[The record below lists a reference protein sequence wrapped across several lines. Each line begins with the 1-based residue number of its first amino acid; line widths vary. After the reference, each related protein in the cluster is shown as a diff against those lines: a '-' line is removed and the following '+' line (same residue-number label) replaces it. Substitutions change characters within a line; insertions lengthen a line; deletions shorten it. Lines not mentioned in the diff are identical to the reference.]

1 MPMRNF
7 SKLPTWA
14 DEDHF
19 HAVVETPRGSR
30 AKQLKFEP
38 KLRAFTLF
46 KPLLAGLPYPYD

>member
-1 MPMRNF
+1 MPMSNF

-14 DEDHF
+14 DEDHI

-30 AKQLKFEP
+30 TKLKFEP

-46 KPLLAGLPYPYD
+46 KPLLAGLTYPYD

>member
-46 KPLLAGLPYPYD
+46 KPLLAGLTYPYD